1 MLNKLSIKAK
11 LLLLAGV
18 PITTLI
24 CMTLLLTMNMV
35 QDLREVQRSQILG
48 ELVVK
53 IGEVAHELQ
62 KERGMSAG
70 FLSSKGSKF
79 ADRLPIQ
86 RDASDVAI
94 DQLQQN
100 IVHVKSSSLGEH
112 YRSRLEELQN
122 LFAALQNWR
131 PLITDLKMQPPASFR
146 LYSDLISSVLEIAA
160 RTGNQLQDAAIARLA
175 HAKTGLLF
183 LKERNGQERAVL
195 SGAFGAGR
203 ISSDDYDV
211 FLGLLIDQSNYI
223 RITDTF
229 ATPEQRTLLTT
240 QLNQPIVKE
249 IEKIEQMVKTAGAG
263 AALNYPA
270 VTWFD
275 QITAKIDLLHT
286 VEQRFSQDIIDTNN
300 AQSES
305 AQTTLTISLTVIGMI
320 LFLTLWLGIRIV
332 GGIVAQ
338 IGGEP
343 AFAAQIAHAI
353 AEGKLDNIIPVRTGD
368 QQSLLASMHNMQNQ
382 LRERINAD
390 RQIATESLRIQNA
403 LDKASTNVMVAD
415 NDGQIIYMNVAMTQ
429 MMHNCEAALQN
440 VLPEFKASELLGK
453 NFDSFNRNPSRQK
466 NFLAQLTKEYTSE
479 LSVAGY
485 TFGFIFNPVINAQG
499 ERLGSIVEWSD
510 ITNQIQVQRELA
522 ALLDAVVQGDFG
534 QRLALADKEG
544 FFKQMSEGMNRLV
557 DIVSAGLSDVARV
570 LNSIA
575 HGDLTQ
581 RITAEYNGTFGQL
594 KNDTNATVTQLREV
608 VGRIQKTTLAIN
620 NAVEDITAGN
630 VNLSARSKVQ
640 AGALEETATTM
651 AQLNTTVQQNA
662 RDASQANELADAAHT
677 LIQHSGETVQALVTT
692 MGAIQISSHKI
703 ADIIGV
709 IDMIAFQTNI
719 LALNAAVEAARAGE
733 QGRGFAV
740 VAAEVRTLAQRS
752 AQSAKEIKMLI
763 ADSMYTVESG
773 AKLAQTAGSAT
784 AEVINSFRQV
794 ATLITKI
801 AGANREQSNG
811 IAQVTQAVTQ
821 IDEMTQQNAALV
833 EAATTAI
840 DSLEEQAHQL
850 AQAVSA
856 FS

>member
-1 MLNKLSIKAK
+1 MLNKLSIKTK

-18 PITTLI
+18 PIMALV
-24 CMTLLLTMNMV
+24 CMTLFLTVQMV
-35 QDLREVQRSQILG
+35 QDLREVQRGQMLG
-48 ELVVK
+48 QLVVK

-79 ADRLPIQ
+79 ADRLPTQ
-86 RDASDVAI
+86 RQAADVAI
-94 DQLQQN
+94 EQLQQN
-100 IVHVKSSSLGEH
+100 IGQIQTTFLNDN
-112 YRSRLEELQN
+112 YRNRLEELPN
-122 LFAALQNWR
+122 LFAALRNWR
-131 PLITDLKMQPPASFR
+131 TLVSDLKVQPSASFR
-146 LYSDLISSVLEIAA
+146 LYSDVIGNLLEIAA
-160 RTGNQLQDAAIARLA
+160 RTGNQLHDAMIARLT

-183 LKERNGQERAVL
+183 LKERNGQERALL
-195 SGAFGAGR
+195 SGAFSAGR
-203 ISSDDYDV
+203 ISPADYDV

-229 ATPEQRTLLTT
+229 AMPEQMALLNT
-240 QLNQPIVKE
+240 QLNTPIAKE
-249 IEKIEQMVKTAGAG
+249 IEKVERMVKDAGAG
-263 AALNYPA
+263 GVVNYPP

-286 VEQRFSQDIIDTNN
+286 VEQQFSQDIIHTNN
-300 AQSES
+300 AQAAA
-305 AQTTLTISLTVIGMI
+305 AQMTLIISLSVIGMT
-320 LFLTLWLGIRIV
+320 LFLTLWLGVRIV
-332 GGIVAQ
+332 RGVVTQ

-353 AEGKLDNIIPVRTGD
+353 ADGKLDNLIPVRAGD
-368 QQSLLASMHNMQNQ
+368 QDSLLASMFNMQNQ
-382 LRERINAD
+382 LRERIAAD
-390 RQIATESLRIQNA
+390 RRIATESLRIQNA

-415 NDGQIIYMNVAMTQ
+415 NTGQIIYMNVAMTQ
-429 MMHNCEAALQN
+429 MMHTCESALQK
-440 VLPEFKASELLGK
+440 VLPDFQASALIGT
-453 NFDSFNRNPSRQK
+453 NFDVFHRNPSQQK
-466 NFLAQLTKEYTSE
+466 NFLAQLTKEYISKIT
-479 LSVAGY
+479 VAGH
-485 TFGFIFNPVINAQG
+485 TFRFIFNPVINAQG

-510 ITNQIQVQRELA
+510 ITNEVSVQRELA
-522 ALLDAVVQGDFG
+522 ALLEAAVRGDFG

-544 FFKQMSEGMNRLV
+544 FFKQMSEGMNRLI

-581 RITAEYNGTFGQL
+581 RITAEYTGTFGQL
-594 KNDTNATVTQLREV
+594 KDDTNATVTQLREV
-608 VGRIQKTTLAIN
+608 VGRIQNTTAAISS
-620 NAVEDITAGN
+620 AVADITAGN
-630 VNLSARSKVQ
+630 TNLSARSKAQ
-640 AGALEETATTM
+640 AGALEETAMTM

-662 RDASQANELADAAHT
+662 RDAGQANELSHAAHT
-677 LIQHSGETVQALVTT
+677 LIQHSGDTVQALVTT

-752 AQSAKEIKMLI
+752 AQSAKEIKTLI
-763 ADSMYTVESG
+763 ADSMRTVESG
-773 AKLAQTAGSAT
+773 AKLAQTAGGAMG
-784 AEVINSFRQV
+784 EVINSFQQV

-811 IAQVTQAVTQ
+811 IAQVTQAMTQ

-833 EAATTAI
+833 EAAATAI
-840 DSLEEQAHQL
+840 DSLEEQAHHL
-850 AQAVSA
+850 AQTVSA

>member
-1 MLNKLSIKAK
+1 MLNKLSIKIK

-18 PITTLI
+18 PITALI
-24 CMTLLLTMNMV
+24 CMTLFLTIQMMQN
-35 QDLREVQRSQILG
+35 LKEVQRSQILG

-53 IGEVAHELQ
+53 IGDVAHELQ

-79 ADRLPIQ
+79 ADRLPAQ
-86 RDASDVAI
+86 RQAGDVAI
-94 DQLQQN
+94 DQLQFSIKQ
-100 IVHVKSSSLGEH
+100 IEKSSLGEH
-112 YRSRLEELQN
+112 YFSRIEELQN
-122 LFAALQNWR
+122 VFVALQSWR
-131 PLITDLKMQPPASFR
+131 TLITELKIQPSASFR
-146 LYSDLISSVLEIAA
+146 LYSDLINHLLEIAA
-160 RTGNQLQDAAIARLA
+160 RTGNQLHDAKIARLV

-203 ISSDDYDV
+203 MTPADYDT
-211 FLGLLIDQSNYI
+211 FLGLLIDQSNYM

-229 ATPEQRTLLTT
+229 ATPEQRNLLSSK
-240 QLNQPIVKE
+240 LNEPIVKE
-249 IEKIEQMVKTAGAG
+249 IEKVEKIVKSAGAG
-263 AALNYPA
+263 AELNYSA

-286 VEQRFSQDIIDTNN
+286 VEQQFSQDIIDMNN
-300 AQSES
+300 VEAAAAQM
-305 AQTTLTISLTVIGMI
+305 TLIISLVVIGKT
-320 LFLTLWLGIRIV
+320 LFLTLLLGIRITS
-332 GGIVAQ
+332 GIVAQ

-343 AFAAQIAHAI
+343 AFAAKIAHAI
-353 AEGKLDNIIPVRTGD
+353 ADGKLDNHIPVRSGD
-368 QQSLLASMHNMQNQ
+368 QNSLLASMDNMQNQ
-382 LRERINAD
+382 LRERIAAD
-390 RQIATESLRIQNA
+390 RLITTESLRIQNA

-415 NDGQIIYMNVAMTQ
+415 NNGQIIYMNVAMTR
-429 MMHNCEAALQN
+429 MMYACEAALQN
-440 VLPEFKASELLGK
+440 VLPNFKASELIGK
-453 NFDSFNRNPSRQK
+453 NFDAFHRNPSRQQ

-479 LSVAGY
+479 LSIAGY
-485 TFGFIFNPVINAQG
+485 TFGFIFNPVINAHG

-510 ITNQIQVQRELA
+510 ITNQVQVQRELA
-522 ALLDAVVQGDFG
+522 ALLNAVVQGDFG
-534 QRLALADKEG
+534 QRLALTDKEG

-557 DIVSAGLSDVARV
+557 DIVSAGLSDVGRV

-581 RITAEYNGTFGQL
+581 RITAEYAGTFGQL
-594 KNDTNATVTQLREV
+594 KDDTNATVTQLREV

-620 NAVEDITAGN
+620 NAVEDITTGN
-630 VNLSARSKVQ
+630 INLSARSKAQ
-640 AGALEETATTM
+640 AGALEETAATM

-662 RDASQANELADAAHT
+662 RDASQANELADEAHT
-677 LIQHSGETVQALVTT
+677 LIQNNGETVQALVKT
-692 MGAIQISSHKI
+692 MTAIQTSSHKI

-763 ADSMYTVESG
+763 ADSMDTVESG
-773 AKLAQTAGSAT
+773 AKLAQTAGVT
-784 AEVINSFRQV
+784 TKEVVNSFQQV

-801 AGANREQSNG
+801 ASANREQSNG

-833 EAATTAI
+833 EAAATAI
-840 DSLEEQAHQL
+840 DSLEEQAHKL